1 MSTDAG
7 PEKSSNIRYGQW
19 VNFFTKHPILIAK
32 QKTQEINRQKKQAR
46 MDISREI
53 AQELNIMT
61 TEDQVARSF
70 SNKKS
75 RLLEKTDKSTGNVDP
90 DLNADEKK
98 FLDFL
103 LGNLN
108 PEITLTPDPLFSWR
122 IPIYISGLLSKFGIF
137 LS

>member
-7 PEKSSNIRYGQW
+7 SEKSSNVRYGQW

-32 QKTQEINRQKKQAR
+32 QKTKEINRHKKQAR

-90 DLNADEKK
+90 DLNADEKN
-98 FLDFL
+98 F
-103 LGNLN
+103 
-108 PEITLTPDPLFSWR
+108 
-122 IPIYISGLLSKFGIF
+122 
-137 LS
+137 

>member
-7 PEKSSNIRYGQW
+7 SEKSSNIRYGQW

-75 RLLEKTDKSTGNVDP
+75 MLLEKTDKSTGNVDP

-108 PEITLTPDPLFSWR
+108 PEITRFWCCSWCHLIYTTP
-122 IPIYISGLLSKFGIF
+122 
-137 LS
+137 